1 MPTTE
6 NEPANLRLQ
15 QLKSSLREITHE
27 LNNPLGVIRMASY
40 FLEHNEA
47 DTEKRDQYFKIINE
61 SLDKAEEILKKLRAL
76 RENEG
81 L

>member
-6 NEPANLRLQ
+6 NEPANPRLQ
-15 QLKSSLREITHE
+15 HLKSSLREITHE
-27 LNNPLGVIRMASY
+27 LNNPLGVIRMAAY

-47 DTEKRDQYFKIINE
+47 DAEKREQYFKIINE
-61 SLDKAEEILKKLRAL
+61 SLDKAEEVLTKLRAL
-76 RENEG
+76 RESDG